1 MMIHVPDQRIVFKE
15 KGKKVE
21 TVENNVGHIVVNLE
35 LVGKWEDSE
44 AIYLVEKEDDVQIEK
59 GIKKINK
66 TLNKKGKIQL
76 IYAYKNA
83 GKLDEGI
90 RKKINEIVDKYIIY
104 KKNSN
109 SKPKPAVVIPKATI
123 AIDLKHYAIIFL
135 ILVILSA

>member
-1 MMIHVPDQRIVFKE
+1 MNLDLVGE
-15 KGKKVE
+15 W
-21 TVENNVGHIVVNLE
+21 ENN
-35 LVGKWEDSE
+35 E
-44 AIYLVEKEDDVQIEK
+44 AIYLVEKEDDVKREK
-59 GIKKINK
+59 AIKKIQK
-66 TLNKKGKIQL
+66 TLNHKGKEQL
-76 IYAYKNA
+76 IYAYRNG

-109 SKPKPAVVIPKATI
+109 SKPKPAVVIPKATV